1 MKNHF
6 LAFFLLLSPVLFAQ
20 KSYEDT
26 MKDFLDKYVQTHEVV
41 KDEDRK
47 ALQFYPVDKTYRVVA
62 TFTKST
68 DNKLITFPTSGK
80 LTKVFKVY
88 GILSFAINGKP
99 LRLNVYQSQELMPKE
114 EYKNYLFLPFTDF
127 TTGDETYEGGRYLDL
142 STKDI
147 QANTLVL
154 DFNKA
159 YNPFCAY
166 VSGKYDCPIPPGAN
180 ALPIAIKA
188 GEKAY
193 GKAH

>member
-20 KSYEDT
+20 KSYEDS
-26 MKDFLDKYVQTHEVV
+26 MKVFLDKYVQTHEVV

-47 ALQFYPVDKTYRVVA
+47 AMQFYPIDKNYRVVA
-62 TFTKST
+62 TFTKSS
-68 DNKLITFPTSGK
+68 DNKWITFPTSGK
-80 LTKVFKVY
+80 LTKVYKVY

-99 LRLNVYQSQELMPKE
+99 LRLNVYQSQELMLNE

-147 QANTLVL
+147 QNNTLVV

-159 YNPFCAY
+159 YNPYCAY
-166 VSGKYDCPIPPGAN
+166 VSGKYNCPIPPGAN
-180 ALPIAIKA
+180 ALPIAIRA
-188 GEKAY
+188 GEKKY
-193 GKAH
+193 GNAH